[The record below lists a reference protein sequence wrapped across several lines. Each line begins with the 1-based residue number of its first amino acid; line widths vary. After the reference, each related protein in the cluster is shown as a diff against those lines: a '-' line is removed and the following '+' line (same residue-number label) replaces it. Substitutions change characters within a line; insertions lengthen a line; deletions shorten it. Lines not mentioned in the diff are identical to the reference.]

1 MRRLSGRLPVLALVL
16 AVALVGSG
24 CVGKTGADTI
34 LLTGQA
40 MQALKAEFLSAGASY
55 DALYTA
61 KRMPEAQYQ
70 TWRAFVPKFQAAY
83 GAAYATWR
91 TAAANQDATTAA
103 QIQATVDTLRSQVLT
118 FTLGLPTP

>member
-1 MRRLSGRLPVLALVL
+1 MRRLSRSLPVLVLVL
-16 AVALVGSG
+16 AVALGG

-40 MQALKAEFLSAGASY
+40 MQALKAEFLSAAATY

-70 TWRAFVPKFQAAY
+70 AWRVFVPKFQAAY
-83 GAAYATWR
+83 AAAYATWR
-91 TAAANQDATTAA
+91 TAATTQDATAA
-103 QIQATVDTLRSQVLT
+103 ARVQAVVDTLRAQVLT
-118 FTLGLPTP
+118 FTLGLPTQ